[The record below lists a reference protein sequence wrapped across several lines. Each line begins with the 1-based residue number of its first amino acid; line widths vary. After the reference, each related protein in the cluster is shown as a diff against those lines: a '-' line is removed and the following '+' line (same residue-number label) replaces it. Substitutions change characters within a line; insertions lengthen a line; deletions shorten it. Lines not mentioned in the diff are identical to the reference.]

1 MSRSSDAAAMK
12 RKRPNMDSPTQGL
25 VDAERIVLDVVRS
38 KKNLG
43 VWVAEVKKEANL
55 APTIVDK
62 SLTSLV
68 KKKLIKQVVNIQN
81 KGRKH
86 YMAVEF
92 EPSEDLT
99 GGAWYS
105 EGKLDK
111 EFITVLRD
119 TCLKVIEMMKVAT
132 AEGIHDFLKKRKVV
146 ECTSQQV
153 AEILNSMVLDNA
165 IIEVKSTGL
174 GEYHSIAV
182 GSVCYRSA
190 SGVALGTGPKT
201 IGQMASIPCGACPR
215 ISLCTPNGIISP
227 QTCVYYTKWLNFEF

>member
-1 MSRSSDAAAMK
+1 MSRSSEAAAMK

-190 SGVALGTGPKT
+190 SGAAFGTGPKT
-201 IGQMASIPCGACPR
+201 IGQMASIPCDLSDDATDQP
-215 ISLCTPNGIISP
+215 SDAPEEPSDYNSDATD
-227 QTCVYYTKWLNFEF
+227 

>member
-1 MSRSSDAAAMK
+1 MSPSSEAAAMK
-12 RKRPNMDSPTQGL
+12 RKRSNKDSPTQGL
-25 VDAERIVLDVVRS
+25 LDADSIVLSVVKS

-43 VWVAEVKKEANL
+43 IWVAEVKKEANL

-62 SLTSLV
+62 SLSSLV

-92 EPSEDLT
+92 EPSEELT
-99 GGAWYS
+99 G
-105 EGKLDK
+105 
-111 EFITVLRD
+111 D

-165 IIEVKSTGL
+165 VIEVKSTGL
-174 GEYHSIAV
+174 GEYHSIPV
-182 GSVCYRSA
+182 GSVCYRTA

-201 IGQMASIPCGACPR
+201 VGSMASIPCGACPR
-215 ISLCTPNGIISP
+215 ISLCSPNGIISP
-227 QTCVYYTKWLNFEF
+227 QTCVYYTKWLSYEF

>member
-1 MSRSSDAAAMK
+1 MSRSSEAAAMK
-12 RKRPNMDSPTQGL
+12 RKRPNMDSATPGL
-25 VDAERIVLDVVRS
+25 VDADRIVLDVVKS
-38 KKNLG
+38 KRNLG
-43 VWVAEVKKEANL
+43 IWVAEVKKEANL

-62 SLTSLV
+62 SLMSLV

-92 EPSEDLT
+92 EPSEELT

-105 EGKLDK
+105 EGNLDK
-111 EFITVLRD
+111 EFITILRD
-119 TCLKVIEMMKVAT
+119 TCLRVIAKQTVAT
-132 AEGIHDFLKKRKVV
+132 TEGIHDFLKHRQVA
-146 ECTSQQV
+146 ECTRQQV

-174 GEYHSIAV
+174 GEYHSIPV
-182 GSVCYRSA
+182 GTVCYRTA
-190 SGVALGTGPKT
+190 SGAALGTGPKT
-201 IGQMASIPCGACPR
+201 IGPMASIPCGACPS